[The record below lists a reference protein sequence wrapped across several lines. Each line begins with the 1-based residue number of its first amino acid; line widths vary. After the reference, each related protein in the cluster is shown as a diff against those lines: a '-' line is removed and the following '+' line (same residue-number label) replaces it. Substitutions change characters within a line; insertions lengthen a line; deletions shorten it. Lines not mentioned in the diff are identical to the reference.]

1 MLPCIAVME
10 NKLNNASII
19 LSRRELLLGTAA
31 LIAASALP
39 SSAALALPKKDV
51 RKLKFDHTHTGESME
66 LVYFADG
73 KYIKDGLRKANYLL
87 RDFRND
93 KQKKIDPELLD
104 RLVILQR
111 KLGSKGRFEI
121 ISAYRSPQTNKMLRR
136 RSSGVAKNS
145 FHLQGKAIDIR
156 LTDVDL
162 YTLRSAAVELG
173 GGGVGIY
180 NGADFLH
187 LDTGPERSWG

>member
-1 MLPCIAVME
+1 MNDISA
-10 NKLNNASII
+10 LNHP
-19 LSRRELLLGTAA
+19 LSRRQLLLGAA
-31 LIAASALP
+31 GVAAASVMPSMPAEAL
-39 SSAALALPKKDV
+39 SVRDV
-51 RKLKFDHTHTGESME
+51 RKLRFDHTHTGESLD

-73 KYIKDGLRKANYLL
+73 KYIKDGLKKANYLL

-93 KQKKIDPELLD
+93 QQKKIDIELLD
-104 RLVILQR
+104 KLVLLQR
-111 KLGSKGRFEI
+111 KLGSSGRFEI
-121 ISAYRSPQTNKMLRR
+121 ISAYRSPQTNSMLRR

-156 LTDVDL
+156 LADVDL
-162 YTLRSAAVELG
+162 YTLRSAAIELG

-180 NGADFLH
+180 SGADFLH

>member
-1 MLPCIAVME
+1 MITSTSFSV
-10 NKLNNASII
+10 
-19 LSRRELLLGTAA
+19 SRRELIFGAAA
-31 LIAASALP
+31 LAAASALP
-39 SSAALALPKKDV
+39 SSPAFALPKKDV
-51 RKLKFDHTHTGESME
+51 RKLRFEHTHTGESMD

-73 KYIKDGLRKANYLL
+73 KYIKDGLKKANYLL

-104 RLVILQR
+104 RLVLLQR

-162 YTLRSAAVELG
+162 YTLRNAAVDLG